1 MGKKGNNLPETQE
14 GRAGTQPQPMNT
26 QLSLSL
32 HSPVTYQ
39 GLSLASPTRSQMG
52 QDMADDVTGTQ
63 GRTGKVGEW
72 IGAGNK

>member
-14 GRAGTQPQPMNT
+14 GRAGTQPQLMNT

-39 GLSLASPTRSQMG
+39 GLSLANPTRSQMG
-52 QDMADDVTGTQ
+52 QDDVIGTQ
-63 GRTGKVGEW
+63 GRTGKVREW